1 MNNPEIKIFFLLFYR
16 LPYFKCR
23 SKTQIFAKINS
34 FFLPRSSAILDFF
47 SRVAFFRYFVNIFQ
61 NKKNV
66 ACSMF
71 NSVTNW
77 QLTNWQLTIFFSYVL
92 GSQEFQTI
100 DKHSCYNYINSWII
114 QKSRFFFSTGCSIFN
129 VGPKPIF
136 LLKFTSFFYRAHLQY

>member
-1 MNNPEIKIFFLLFYR
+1 MNNPEIKIFYLLFYR

-47 SRVAFFRYFVNIFQ
+47 WGWHFLRYFVNIFQ
-61 NKKNV
+61 NKKNI

-71 NSVTNW
+71 NVTNW
-77 QLTNWQLTIFFSYVL
+77 RNKNVAPFSGSDNFFSYVL

-114 QKSRFFFSTGCSIFN
+114 QKSRFFFLF
-129 VGPKPIF
+129 F
-136 LLKFTSFFYRAHLQY
+136 LQVVLFLM